1 VIELGFAIINEKDAH
16 RRATIRSTS
25 PLTTELEK
33 QAKALDKYLKKRIPE
48 IEKELV
54 AEGLLTEVVEGNDLK
69 QDKGSVLLWHALGTK
84 LRAIC
89 QSEGI
94 TGRRE
99 RRWLW
104 EAVENIYSTQR
115 IRRATRGHTRIH
127 FEYCYRLAGFKLEF
141 AKQVNW
147 SEWVYFFDSRTV
159 REELRIDDWLRTLVA
174 QGQKI
179 NRQIFRR
186 FVQHLN
192 RRVRELDTSELGQ
205 QELFLIYDA
214 VWNDT
219 LKEVGCGG

>member
-1 VIELGFAIINEKDAH
+1 MGFAIITEKDAH
-16 RRATIRSTS
+16 GHVTIRSTS
-25 PLTTELEK
+25 PLTAELEK
-33 QAKALDKYLKKRIPE
+33 QAKAFDKYLGKRIPE
-48 IEKELV
+48 IEKELA
-54 AEGLLTEVVEGNDLK
+54 AEGLLPETAGANDHK
-69 QDKGSVLLWHALGTK
+69 QNRGVVLLWHALGIK

-89 QSEGI
+89 QYEGI
-94 TGRRE
+94 TGRHE

-115 IRRATRGHTRIH
+115 IRRVARGHTRIH
-127 FEYCYRLAGFKLEF
+127 FEYCYRLSGFPLEF

-179 NRQIFRR
+179 NRKVFRR

-192 RRVRELDTSELGQ
+192 KRVRDLDTSELSQ
-205 QELFLIYDA
+205 DELFLIYGA
-214 VWNDT
+214 VWNEI
-219 LKEVGCGG
+219 LKEASCSS

>member
-1 VIELGFAIINEKDAH
+1 MGFAIITEKYDRGHAK
-16 RRATIRSTS
+16 TIRSTS
-25 PLTTELEK
+25 PLTVELEK
-33 QAKALDKYLKKRIPE
+33 QAKALDKYLERRILE

-54 AEGLLTEVVEGNDLK
+54 AEGLLTETTRGNK
-69 QDKGSVLLWHALGTK
+69 QDKGGVLLWHALGTK
-84 LRAIC
+84 LSAIC
-89 QSEGI
+89 QHEGI
-94 TGRRE
+94 IGRRE

-115 IRRATRGHTRIH
+115 IKRVTRGHTRVH
-127 FEYCYRLAGFKLEF
+127 FEYCYRLSGFPIEF

-179 NRQIFRR
+179 NRKIFRR

-192 RRVRELDTSELGQ
+192 KRVRNLDTSELSQ
-205 QELFLIYDA
+205 EELFLIYDA
-214 VWNDT
+214 IWNET
-219 LKEVGCGG
+219 LKEVNSGN